1 MVVAVAAA
9 AAADDELILAAIPDQ
24 CWLLCVYLCD
34 NQFVD
39 NNDKRF

>member
-9 AAADDELILAAIPDQ
+9 AAADELILAAIPDQ